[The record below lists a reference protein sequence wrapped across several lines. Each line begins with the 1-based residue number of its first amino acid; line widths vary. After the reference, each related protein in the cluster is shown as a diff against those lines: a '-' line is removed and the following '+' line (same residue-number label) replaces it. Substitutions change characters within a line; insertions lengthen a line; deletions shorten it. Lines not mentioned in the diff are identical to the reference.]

1 MRGGLTP
8 SHQNFIKYETLQESD
23 NLDYI
28 SRLILTVLQKDLQI
42 IISLLNILVEYCPE
56 KCIAYMKKILAM
68 FMITIISGPGAHT
81 GSEERGEMG
90 VAVFVLI

>member
-23 NLDYI
+23 NLARLYI
-28 SRLILTVLQKDLQI
+28 SRLILTVLQKDLQL

-56 KCIAYMKKILAM
+56 KCIAYMKNIGNVHDYDYFRAR
-68 FMITIISGPGAHT
+68 GAY
-81 GSEERGEMG
+81 R
-90 VAVFVLI
+90 F

>member
-23 NLDYI
+23 NLARLYI

-68 FMITIISGPGAHT
+68 FMITIISGPGAY
-81 GSEERGEMG
+81 R
-90 VAVFVLI
+90 F